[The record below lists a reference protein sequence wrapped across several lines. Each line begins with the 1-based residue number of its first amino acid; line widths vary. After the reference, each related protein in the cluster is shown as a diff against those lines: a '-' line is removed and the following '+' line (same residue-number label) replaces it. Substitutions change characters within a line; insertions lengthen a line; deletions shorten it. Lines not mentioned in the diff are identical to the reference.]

1 MLCLSLIDMSR
12 AGVEAAEAAVVE
24 AVEVVVAV
32 VAGVAAKVETLVGIT
47 SPPRERQGSQ
57 PTVKIPRQV
66 ISANVL

>member
-1 MLCLSLIDMSR
+1 MLCLSPTGMNR
-12 AGVEAAEAAVVE
+12 ADVVAAVAAVVE

-32 VAGVAAKVETLVGIT
+32 VAGVAVKVEILVGIT

>member
-1 MLCLSLIDMSR
+1 MVASDNVIGTIRL
-12 AGVEAAEAAVVE
+12 ATEARAVVE

-32 VAGVAAKVETLVGIT
+32 VAGVAVKVETLVGIT

>member
-1 MLCLSLIDMSR
+1 M
-12 AGVEAAEAAVVE
+12 EAAVAAVVE

-32 VAGVAAKVETLVGIT
+32 VAGVAVKVETLVGIT

>member
-1 MLCLSLIDMSR
+1 M
-12 AGVEAAEAAVVE
+12 
-24 AVEVVVAV
+24 VAV
-32 VAGVAAKVETLVGIT
+32 VAGEAVKVETLVGIT